1 MMVMIIC
8 LQNMFESQQIA
19 IKTQGTAIVDKLMPP
34 IAGSLK
40 WSKSLKARIEHPI
53 QCFKNLDHP

>member
-1 MMVMIIC
+1 M
-8 LQNMFESQQIA
+8 LETQQIA
-19 IKTQGTAIVDKLMPP
+19 IETQGLAIVDKLMPP
-34 IAGSLK
+34 IAGFIK